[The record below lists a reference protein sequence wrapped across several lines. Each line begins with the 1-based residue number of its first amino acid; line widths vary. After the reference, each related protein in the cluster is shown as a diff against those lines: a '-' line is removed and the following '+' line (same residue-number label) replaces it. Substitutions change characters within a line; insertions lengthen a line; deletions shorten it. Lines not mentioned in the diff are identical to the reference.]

1 MIESMA
7 DADAG
12 GRAKVLRVV
21 GEVVRR
27 EIAGE
32 TILVPIRGRA
42 ADMRRMYSLNPSAAF
57 VWERLDGRRT
67 LGDIVEELLAAFAAD
82 PAAAQADV
90 ESFVATALA
99 EGLLEEAP

>member
-1 MIESMA
+1 MREKDHSRR
-7 DADAG
+7 
-12 GRAKVLRVV
+12 GRILRVP

-42 ADMRRMYSLNPSAAF
+42 ADMRRMYALNPSAAF
-57 VWERLDGRRT
+57 VWERIDGARSLEEILD
-67 LGDIVEELLAAFAAD
+67 ELLAAFAGERETAR
-82 PAAAQADV
+82 ADV
-90 ESFVATALA
+90 DAFIATALA

>member
-1 MIESMA
+1 MA
-7 DADAG
+7 QTDAA
-12 GRAKVLRVV
+12 GRARTLRVA

-32 TILVPIRGRA
+32 TILVPIRGSA
-42 ADMRRMYSLNPSAAF
+42 ADMRRMYSLNPTAAF
-57 VWERLDGRRT
+57 VWERIDGRRT
-67 LGDIVEELLAAFAAD
+67 LGEIVDELLAAFAGE

-90 ESFVATALA
+90 EAFVATALG